1 MTRASIPNPS
11 KSLCTRGAIPDKS
24 PLAGTATHDHAPAG
38 LGSAVTPPLSVGCQ
52 PPSPGR
58 SHGPGAPRA
67 QPLPDLRIRRQKCTS
82 NSLRT
87 VLTGRSAAHSSRE
100 LCTGVPPTPPSREET
115 IPAPW
120 ALWTTRQPKKD
131 LDLKPSSH
139 ASRPAFN
146 NPHAPCGHQRESSP
160 PHAGPSS
167 RLDGDPRPE
176 APVLIP
182 GTWGRRLPGKWRLYR
197 GS

>member
-11 KSLCTRGAIPDKS
+11 KSLCTGGAIPDES
-24 PLAGTATHDHAPAG
+24 PLAGTAAHDHALAG
-38 LGSAVTPPLSVGCQ
+38 LGSAVTLPQPVGCR

-58 SHGPGAPRA
+58 SRGSGVPRA
-67 QPLPDLRIRRQKCTS
+67 QPLPDLRIRRQKRTS

-115 IPAPW
+115 TPAPR

-131 LDLKPSSH
+131 LELKPSSH
-139 ASRPAFN
+139 ARRPAFN
-146 NPHAPCGHQRESSP
+146 NPHAPCGHRRESSP

-167 RLDGDPRPE
+167 RLDGDPRPG